1 MNNKI
6 FLQRS
11 KTLTACSS
19 KTSPIES
26 LKTQLM
32 NTHTKKPISIK
43 QFELNKQLPATKPR
57 SLKSS
62 LTLKTIKTIKNN
74 NKGEEKENEFN
85 LLESLRIISEIQEFF
100 ESSGNE
106 NKKPIEDI
114 KRLLTTS
121 LSLENYISLTV
132 KEKEIIENDILK
144 SSDLRI
150 ENYQIAFSHIFN
162 SLEKIKRMF
171 TNIVEDNNLS
181 FQKENSK
188 EKRKGKRVYINE
200 RDNVIYDDEE
210 TDFCE
215 KIMTEKTQILPL
227 NSSIINSDEQRVLK
241 NESTFFLLNTAN
253 SLPEKDI
260 ISPLSHLSSSEKQFK
275 PYSSFEYLDTF
286 PDSLIAMSKSKTTK
300 KEECII
306 Y

>member
-6 FLQRS
+6 SLQRS

-19 KTSPIES
+19 KNSPIAS
-26 LKTQLM
+26 SKTQM
-32 NTHTKKPISIK
+32 INTHTNKPISIK
-43 QFELNKQLPATKPR
+43 QFVLNKQIPATKPR

-62 LTLKTIKTIKNN
+62 LALKTIKNN

-100 ESSGNE
+100 ESSVNE

-132 KEKEIIENDILK
+132 KEREIIKNDISK

-188 EKRKGKRVYINE
+188 EKSKGKRVYINE
-200 RDNVIYDDEE
+200 RDNIIYDDEE

-215 KIMTEKTQILPL
+215 KIMTEKTQMLPL
-227 NSSIINSDEQRVLK
+227 NSSIINSDEQKVLK
-241 NESTFFLLNTAN
+241 NKSTSFLLNTAN

-260 ISPLSHLSSSEKQFK
+260 ISPLSHLSSTEKQFK
-275 PYSSFEYLDTF
+275 PYSSFEYFDTF
-286 PDSLIAMSKSKTTK
+286 PDSLITMSKSKTIK